1 MGMLADGRLAS
12 YFREDPVMV
21 PIALLHD
28 ADSPRLN
35 GESAEHVHALAEAE
49 ATFPPILV
57 HRATMRVIDGMHR
70 VQAMIFS
77 GKQEIKVQFFDGAEE
92 DAFVA
97 GVLANIAHGLPLSPA
112 DREAAAS
119 RILRTHPQWS
129 DRAIAEVAGLASTT
143 IAKIRGRSEHAQ
155 RDVRIGR
162 DGRSRPVNGASRRR
176 LAGQLYGEHPAASI
190 REIAL
195 MAGIS
200 PATAKDVRDR
210 MKRGEDPVPA
220 KLALAEQKNAS
231 GPQDEVPRSTVT
243 RSAIRGPQPHP
254 ALDPSLILQKLQRD
268 PALRLNEDGR
278 QLLRWLNA
286 RSMNGGDREGFEERI
301 PAHCVSLVAELA
313 LGLAEEWARLAKD
326 LQERAYGS
334 SA

>member
-1 MGMLADGRLAS
+1 MLANGRLTAF
-12 YFREDPVMV
+12 FREDAVMV
-21 PIALLHD
+21 PIALLHH
-28 ADSPRLN
+28 ADSPRLD
-35 GESAEHVHALAEAE
+35 GESAEHIQSLAEAD
-49 ATFPPILV
+49 ANFPPILV

-70 VQAMIFS
+70 VQATILS
-77 GKQEIKVQFFDGAEE
+77 GKQEIKVQFFDGAEA

-97 GVLANIAHGLPLSPA
+97 GVLANIEHGLPLSPA
-112 DREAAAS
+112 DREAAAA

-129 DRAIAEVAGLASTT
+129 DRAIAEVAGLACTT
-143 IAKIRGRSEHAQ
+143 VARIRSRSEHAQ

-176 LAGQLYGEHPAASI
+176 LASRLYGEHPEASI
-190 REIAL
+190 REIAI

-200 PATAKDVRDR
+200 PATAMDVRDR

-220 KLALAEQKNAS
+220 KLALAEQKN
-231 GPQDEVPRSTVT
+231 GPTTPDEAPRTT
-243 RSAIRGPQPHP
+243 APRPIRARTTP
-254 ALDPSLILQKLQRD
+254 APDPSLILQKLQRD

-286 RSMNGGDREGFEERI
+286 RSMNAGETEGFEERI
-301 PAHCVSLVAELA
+301 PAHCVSLVAEMA
-313 LGLAEEWARLAKD
+313 LGLAEEWGRLAKE
-326 LQERAYGS
+326 LQERAHSS

>member
-1 MGMLADGRLAS
+1 MGMPAERTLTALQ
-12 YFREDPVMV
+12 ENPMMV
-21 PIALLHD
+21 PIALLRD

-35 GESAEHVHALAEAE
+35 GESPEHIHALAEAD
-49 ATFPPILV
+49 ANLPPILV

-70 VQAMIFS
+70 LQATILS
-77 GKQEIKVQFFDGAEE
+77 GKKEIKVQFFDGAEA

-112 DREAAAS
+112 DREAAAA

-143 IAKIRGRSEHAQ
+143 VAKIRSRSAHAQ
-155 RDVRIGR
+155 RDFRIGR
-162 DGRSRPVNGASRRR
+162 DGRSRPVNGASGRR
-176 LAGQLYGEHPAASI
+176 LAGRLFDEHPEASI
-190 REIAL
+190 REIAE

-220 KLALAEQKNAS
+220 KLALAEQKNAATTR
-231 GPQDEVPRSTVT
+231 GAVPKATNT
-243 RSAIRGPQPHP
+243 RWIRGHNP

-268 PALRLNEDGR
+268 PALRLNDGGR

-286 RSMNGGDREGFEERI
+286 RSMNAGERKGFAERI
-301 PAHCVSLVAELA
+301 PAHCVPLIAELA
-313 LGLAEEWARLAKD
+313 LGLAEEWAQFAKD
-326 LQERAYGS
+326 LKERANS
-334 SA
+334 QSA